1 MEISYD
7 YIKKRKEFGK
17 HPSFDDMAAFVMES
31 VPSIPGLDSQWAV
44 RQTTSTQLS
53 CIPQMTENSVNTER
67 FVQKDQ
73 IMFHSEGQQIITK
86 KSIKVK
92 GI

>member
-17 HPSFDDMAAFVMES
+17 HPSFDDVAAFVMES
-31 VPSIPGLDSQWAV
+31 IPSISEPDLQWTQ

-73 IMFHSEGQQIITK
+73 IMFHSEG
-86 KSIKVK
+86 SRSYSRLDLH
-92 GI
+92 